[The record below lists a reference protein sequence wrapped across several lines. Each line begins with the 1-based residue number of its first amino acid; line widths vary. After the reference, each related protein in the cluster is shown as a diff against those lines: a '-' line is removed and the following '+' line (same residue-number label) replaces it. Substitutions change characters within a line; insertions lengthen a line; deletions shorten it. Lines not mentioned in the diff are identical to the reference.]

1 MIKNLLLLFSLFSP
15 FVLTKRTD
23 DLGIHK
29 HKAGIDDII
38 SDVGLFKRQL
48 ENEPLHTVH
57 QQRTRNRGG
66 RLVKRRKTRNRNGS
80 NDVISDVGLFKR
92 RRSGSEPEDTLLH
105 TEVETNKRS
114 KKYRQRGNKSKNETP
129 TSTTLLPTVTSTL
142 TSSITPSATSTQT
155 V

>member
-29 HKAGIDDII
+29 HKVGIDDI
-38 SDVGLFKRQL
+38 
-48 ENEPLHTVH
+48 
-57 QQRTRNRGG
+57 
-66 RLVKRRKTRNRNGS
+66 
-80 NDVISDVGLFKR
+80 ISDVGLFKR

>member
-92 RRSGSEPEDTLLH
+92 RRSGSEPEDT
-105 TEVETNKRS
+105 VETNKRS